1 MLHRKDKWKENFG
14 LTEGKKKKKG
24 AHTHTQSPSNPTIL
38 RLKKREITNLK
49 PEVSQGRYTHS
60 IQ

>member
-14 LTEGKKKKKG
+14 LTEGKKRR
-24 AHTHTQSPSNPTIL
+24 AHTFTKSFNPTIL
-38 RLKKREITNLK
+38 RLKKQEITDLK
-49 PEVSQGRYTHS
+49 PEVSQGGYTHP